1 MTEDPIRPEDEDD
14 LLAAEY
20 VTGLLDLP
28 ERVAVETRMRAD
40 AAFTARVTDWEN
52 RLQDLNVDYA
62 EVSAPNLLPLLEARL
77 FPVEA
82 NQTKHGL
89 WSNIWAWGAAGTA
102 AIAVVA
108 YLALTP
114 AAPSFVATLD
124 GGALRYEAVVT
135 KDRLTIT
142 RVAGA
147 PADATHSHELW
158 LIAGNNPPVSLG
170 VIPGDGETI
179 SLPGLAAGE
188 ILAVT
193 VEQRGGSP
201 TGAPTTKPV
210 AVGKLTAA

>member
-1 MTEDPIRPEDEDD
+1 MTDDPLRPDD
-14 LLAAEY
+14 DDDMVAAEY
-20 VTGLLDLP
+20 VIGLLPLA
-28 ERVAVETRMRAD
+28 ERVAVQNRLRGAGALAD
-40 AAFTARVTDWEN
+40 RVVDWEN
-52 RLQDLNVDYA
+52 RLEGLNDDYA
-62 EVSAPNLLPLLEARL
+62 DMPAPNLLPLIEARL
-77 FPVEA
+77 FPVTA
-82 NQTKHGL
+82 QPVW
-89 WSNIWAWGAAGTA
+89 WSNLWAWGVAATA
-102 AIAVVA
+102 AVAVVA

-135 KDRLTIT
+135 KDKLTIT

-147 PADATHSHELW
+147 PADAAHSHELW

-179 SLPGLAAGE
+179 TLPGVTAGE

-193 VEQRGGSP
+193 VEQPGGSP
-201 TGAPTTKPV
+201 TGAPTTQPV

>member
-1 MTEDPIRPEDEDD
+1 MTEDPIRPDDDDD

-20 VTGLLDLP
+20 VAGLLPLA
-28 ERVAVETRMRAD
+28 ERVAVENRLRGD
-40 AAFTARVTDWEN
+40 GILARRVAEWEN
-52 RLQDLNVDYA
+52 RLDGLNDDYA
-62 EVSAPNLLPLLEARL
+62 EVAAPNLLPQIEARL
-77 FPVEA
+77 FPVPV
-82 NQTKHGL
+82 KPSL
-89 WSNIWAWGAAGTA
+89 WSNLWAWGVAATA
-102 AIAVVA
+102 AVAVVA

-124 GGALRYEAVVT
+124 GGTLRYEAVVT
-135 KDRLTIT
+135 KDKLTIT

-158 LIAGNNPPVSLG
+158 LIAGDNPPVSLG

-179 SLPGLAAGE
+179 SLPGVTAGQ